1 MEQTPKQVLSNPG
14 LHIDTLASHRFVSP
28 VTRTVMSLRLPGGT
42 CVRSEEPTG
51 HFRVQ
56 ARPQSLPLFPCI
68 YT

>member
-28 VTRTVMSLRLPGGT
+28 VTPTVMSLRLPGGT

-51 HFRVQ
+51 HFRV
-56 ARPQSLPLFPCI
+56 
-68 YT
+68 